1 MARSDR
7 NQGSGRKGGSGFVTT
22 RWTLVLAAADSDSP
36 ESREALAALCQDYW
50 YPLYVYARRRGNSP
64 EDARDLTQGFFAKLL
79 EKNYLQSADRERGK
93 FRTFLLTALQ
103 RYMANEWDRESAQ
116 KRGGGQ
122 APISLDL
129 EWAEGGL
136 VFEPSDDLTPEDIFE
151 KCWALAQFD
160 KVVDRM
166 RDEMSLPGK
175 ERRFELLKGYVTGE
189 SQDIPYRSVADEL
202 GVSESSVKV
211 AVHRMR
217 KRFGE
222 LLRQEVVQTVA
233 GPDGVEA
240 EVRHLLA
247 AIAG

>member
-1 MARSDR
+1 MSHSNRGRS
-7 NQGSGRKGGSGFVTT
+7 SGPKGGSAFVTT
-22 RWTLVLAAADSDSP
+22 RWTLIVAAADPDSP
-36 ESREALAALCQDYW
+36 ESREALATLCQDYW

-79 EKNYLQSADRERGK
+79 EKNYLKAADRERGK
-93 FRTFLLTALQ
+93 FRTFLLTAMQ
-103 RYMANEWDRESAQ
+103 SYMANEWDRERAQ

-122 APISLDL
+122 TPISLDL

-136 VFEPSDDLTPEDIFE
+136 AFEPAEDLTPEDIFE
-151 KCWALAQFD
+151 RCWALAQLER
-160 KVVDRM
+160 VVDRM
-166 RDEMSLPGK
+166 RNEMSLPGK

-189 SQDIPYRSVADEL
+189 SQDIPYREVASEL

-222 LLRQEVVQTVA
+222 LLRQEVAQTVA
-233 GPDGVEA
+233 GPEGVES
-240 EVRHLLA
+240 EVRHLLSA
-247 AIAG
+247 VAG

>member
-1 MARSDR
+1 MASSDHH
-7 NQGSGRKGGSGFVTT
+7 QASSRKGGRGFVTT
-22 RWTLVLAAADSDSP
+22 RWTLVLAAADTASP
-36 ESREALAALCQDYW
+36 ESSEALAALCQDYW
-50 YPLYVYARRRGNSP
+50 YPLYVYVRRRGYSP

-79 EKNYLQSADRERGK
+79 EKNYLKAADRERGK

-103 RYMANEWDRESAQ
+103 RYVANEWDRERAK
-116 KRGGGQ
+116 KRGGGRT
-122 APISLDL
+122 PISLDV

-136 VFEPSDDLTPEDIFE
+136 ALVPVDDLTPEDIFE

-160 KVVDRM
+160 KVVSRM

-189 SQDIPYRSVADEL
+189 SQDIPYRDVADEL
-202 GVSESSVKV
+202 AVSESSVKV

-222 LLRQEVVQTVA
+222 LLRQEVAQTVA
-233 GPDGVEA
+233 SPESVEA
-240 EVRHLLA
+240 EVRHLLS
-247 AIAG
+247 AGSG